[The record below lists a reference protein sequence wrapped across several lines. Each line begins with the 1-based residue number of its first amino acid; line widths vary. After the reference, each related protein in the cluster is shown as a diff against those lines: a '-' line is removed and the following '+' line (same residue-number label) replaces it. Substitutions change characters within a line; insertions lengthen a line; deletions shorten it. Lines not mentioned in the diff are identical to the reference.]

1 MYGQRG
7 GHRQKREI
15 GARRVHELREKEGVL
30 SEPHQ
35 HVLWEACV
43 CVGGGGLLPPR
54 SPRKRAKRTGWNLA
68 GGYMG
73 AHCKTD
79 SILLLV

>member
-30 SEPHQ
+30 SKPHQ

-43 CVGGGGLLPPR
+43 CVGGGAGFCLHGLHGNELR
-54 SPRKRAKRTGWNLA
+54 ELDG
-68 GGYMG
+68 
-73 AHCKTD
+73 
-79 SILLLV
+79 I